1 MTDTRLN
8 DIFNMARKDKKR
20 NMFVYEYYKQK
31 VERLLLEPR
40 EYEQAMR
47 KLAEI
52 LKV

>member
-1 MTDTRLN
+1 MADTRLD
-8 DIFNMARKDKKR
+8 DILNMARKDKKR
-20 NMFVYEYYKQK
+20 NLFVYEYYRQK
-31 VERLLLEPR
+31 VEKLLLEPR